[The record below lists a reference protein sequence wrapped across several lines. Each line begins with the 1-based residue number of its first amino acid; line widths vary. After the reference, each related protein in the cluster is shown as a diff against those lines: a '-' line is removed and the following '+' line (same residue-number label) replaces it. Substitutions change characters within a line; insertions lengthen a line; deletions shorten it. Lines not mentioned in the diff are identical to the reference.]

1 MELGPNGAAHL
12 IPVAILV
19 DGEFY
24 DAGAYK
30 AAPIPMALESGTVYE
45 AERTGTSLGLFTVT
59 GALEGPDNTW
69 SGAGRFV
76 PAGSKPPANA
86 HKADSKPRDLEDTD
100 SRPVLRRRAEKPTPA
115 EAAPPAPSASAPPAS
130 ASPAPA
136 SPAPS
141 APTPSAPATATPAPS
156 AATPPSPPADATTAA
171 PTVTAEA
178 AASDENDPDR
188 PTLKRGKPTA
198 ASKKVT
204 PSATTAPAKTPSK
217 TSPSATPPA
226 KSAANG
232 VQLVPAISDAAG
244 PEPHS
249 YAYPMK
255 ADDELQFR
263 KKILAMAVTEI
274 GDHVKQAASATVTPP
289 APTRSGPRKTGAAA
303 KAAQPTFDD
312 VQLRVIDPSSSNEPI
327 LILMAKAQMPH
338 TAGKPATALQYMIT
352 LVARQDIYG
361 DLHKVFSNITDAQHL
376 DVLPRYDFIDVVDAD
391 GDGRGELLFRK
402 VSDSA
407 SAFTIYR
414 VIGNQL
420 WPLFDGPLGG

>member
-1 MELGPNGAAHL
+1 MISMAVSPSASAKLYRKRWAGVILLTLALVQIAAAQTKPPVKKPKGPRALALMELGPNGAAHL

-217 TSPSATPPA
+217 TSPSATPRR
-226 KSAANG
+226 
-232 VQLVPAISDAAG
+232 
-244 PEPHS
+244 
-249 YAYPMK
+249 K
-255 ADDELQFR
+255 APQTACSSFLQFLMR
-263 KKILAMAVTEI
+263 QV
-274 GDHVKQAASATVTPP
+274 
-289 APTRSGPRKTGAAA
+289 
-303 KAAQPTFDD
+303 
-312 VQLRVIDPSSSNEPI
+312 PSRTLT
-327 LILMAKAQMPH
+327 LI
-338 TAGKPATALQYMIT
+338 
-352 LVARQDIYG
+352 R
-361 DLHKVFSNITDAQHL
+361 
-376 DVLPRYDFIDVVDAD
+376 
-391 GDGRGELLFRK
+391 
-402 VSDSA
+402 
-407 SAFTIYR
+407 
-414 VIGNQL
+414 
-420 WPLFDGPLGG
+420 